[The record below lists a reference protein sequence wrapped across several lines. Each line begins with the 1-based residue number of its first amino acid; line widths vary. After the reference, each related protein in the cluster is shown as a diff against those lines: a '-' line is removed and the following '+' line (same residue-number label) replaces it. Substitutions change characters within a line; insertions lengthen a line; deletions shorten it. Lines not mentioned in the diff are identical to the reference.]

1 MAQALSLAVGQQGL
15 LLAVV
20 SCQRAARTLFLT
32 IAAAALQLPC
42 RDICRARL
50 AELAIARSRL
60 VLSQGSGFTTV
71 AGFERYVADAG
82 SVR

>member
-1 MAQALSLAVGQQGL
+1 MAEAQMSLAVGQQGL

-42 RDICRARL
+42 RDICRARP
-50 AELAIARSRL
+50 AELELDRAAQLQI
-60 VLSQGSGFTTV
+60 
-71 AGFERYVADAG
+71 
-82 SVR
+82 